1 MSFARKVFRNAAKAE
16 LKERGFSRPNKLAW
30 HREHGVKVDA
40 MAIERMARYIYV
52 SNRKK
57 KRRAKRQTRV

>member
-30 HREHGVKVDA
+30 HREHGVKVNA
-40 MAIERMARYIYV
+40 MAIEHMARYFCI
-52 SNRKK
+52 SNKK
-57 KRRAKRQTRV
+57 KKMRAKRRMRA